1 MRSGWN
7 RPPLVGSSAI
17 DAGFSAWMTA
27 PRTPVR
33 PVSSGGLPGRK
44 AFIRSRDSPATNVD
58 RAMRVRLSESRAFSP
73 GRSIKLV
80 NHYPA
85 AVPGDYGQPPRYLP
99 RATLAYGYRKNNY
112 NDYVG
117 PALIAHLYRVQGQLV
132 NRRAAHLPEPSP

>member
-1 MRSGWN
+1 MRSGSH
-7 RPPLVGSSAI
+7 RPRLVGSSAM
-17 DAGFSAWMTA
+17 DAAFSALMTA
-27 PRTPVR
+27 TRTPVR

-80 NHYPA
+80 TDDPA

-99 RATLAYGYRKNNY
+99 RATLAYGYVKNNY
-112 NDYVG
+112 NDSVR
-117 PALIAHLYRVQGQLV
+117 PAL
-132 NRRAAHLPEPSP
+132 RRTPRANCHVDRPP